1 MAYKMKQWFY
11 KWLPIIFGWHRR
23 SDRSFFYKGK
33 QFPICARC
41 TGELAGMICAI
52 FGCYFLIN
60 IHICVWVALLCPL
73 IIDGVIQAKTKY
85 ESTNTR
91 RVITGFLFGMALM
104 MIFIVSTKYCLVIG
118 FEYGRKLKEWG
129 VLKFSRYYRKK
140 KGIGNR
146 QFLFC
151 VMIVYYCIKA
161 YHYICSNRKKYNSTL
176 KEANVYCLFL
186 IFRIVFSCF
195 IFFRSDNNLY

>member
-11 KWLPIIFGWHRR
+11 KWLPIIFGCHRR
-23 SDRSFFYKGK
+23 SNRSFFYKGK

-104 MIFIVSTKYCLVIG
+104 MIFIVSTKYCLMIG
-118 FEYGRKLKEWG
+118 FEYGRKL
-129 VLKFSRYYRKK
+129 R
-140 KGIGNR
+140 
-146 QFLFC
+146 
-151 VMIVYYCIKA
+151 
-161 YHYICSNRKKYNSTL
+161 
-176 KEANVYCLFL
+176 
-186 IFRIVFSCF
+186 
-195 IFFRSDNNLY
+195 